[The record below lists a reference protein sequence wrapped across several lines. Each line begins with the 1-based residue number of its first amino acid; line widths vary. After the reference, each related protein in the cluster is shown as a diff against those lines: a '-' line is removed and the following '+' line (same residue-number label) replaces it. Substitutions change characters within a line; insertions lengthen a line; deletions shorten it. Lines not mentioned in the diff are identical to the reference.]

1 MTRLPSLDTLRVFAV
16 AARYLSF
23 TKAAEELHLTQ
34 SAVSHRVKKLETELG
49 MALFERAPRHI
60 GLTSGGVI
68 LAGKVDQAVND
79 IARALAELDQTDD
92 ARRLT
97 IAMLPSVASRWLMP
111 RLSRFRESYPDLDV
125 QVISDSRLH
134 DLRAEGIDLAI
145 RFGHGRYPGY
155 FTAALMPDF
164 VFPVCSPRLISKT
177 ASVITI
183 DALLELPLLVDSAT
197 EGDGSASDWLSWL
210 NFLGRADAMRRTGQ
224 RFSEANLMIEAA
236 VMGLGVGLA
245 RASLVSDH
253 MANGTLICPL
263 PLAMPTA
270 FSYYLLAQPE
280 TARLPKIVNFR
291 VWLEHEAA
299 EMPTTIDAYHMSLS

>member
-60 GLTSGGVI
+60 ELTSGGVI

-79 IARALAELDQTDD
+79 IARALVELDQTDD

-155 FTAALMPDF
+155 LTVPLMPDF
-164 VFPVCSPRLISKT
+164 VFPVCSPRLISKSG
-177 ASVITI
+177 SVSTI
-183 DALLELPLLVDSAT
+183 DALLELPILVDSGT
-197 EGDGSASDWLSWL
+197 EGDGSASGWTSWL
-210 NFLGRADAMRRTGQ
+210 NFLGRADAMRHTGQ

-253 MANGTLICPL
+253 MANGILMCPL

-270 FSYYLLAQPE
+270 FSYYLLALPE

-291 VWLEHEAA
+291 AWLEREAA